1 MAALGL
7 SLGAAHAD
15 ERLLVDTR
23 VSGKPARLAFDSG
36 ASDLILFPDAVER
49 LGLRLLRSAPA
60 AGSSNTV
67 ARGPD
72 DADAV

>member
-7 SLGAAHAD
+7 SLGAARAD

-23 VSGKPARLAFDSG
+23 VSGKPARFAFDSG

-49 LGLRLLRSAPA
+49 LGLRLLRPRRLRLRPTPTP
-60 AGSSNTV
+60 GS
-67 ARGPD
+67 
-72 DADAV
+72 